1 MRGKEEGENEQNQVK
16 KESAE
21 ENDNVDYKLVS

>member
-1 MRGKEEGENEQNQVK
+1 VRGKEEEENQVK
-16 KESAE
+16 KETSAE